1 MKDDK
6 VIAPLDKE
14 VVLKYF
20 AKYPKFETF
29 IGAGTISLKM
39 AREILDLDRYLM
51 YDIFC
56 ELVTA
61 GAVTASGAN
70 GFRATKQLQ
79 AFLRERRAA
88 ARSETEDP
96 SIIKNQKEVHVK

>member
-1 MKDDK
+1 MDDK
-6 VIAPLDKE
+6 VLAPLNRE

-20 AKYPKFETF
+20 EKYPKFETF

-39 AREILDLDRYLM
+39 SREILDIDRYLM

-61 GAVTASGAN
+61 GAITSSGAN

-79 AFLRERRAA
+79 QFLRERRAQT
-88 ARSETEDP
+88 RV
-96 SIIKNQKEVHVK
+96 Q